1 MSRLVSAYRGCR
13 ILYNFLKSNKEIIK
27 KPLLVPVNVCESV
40 IKTFDEVGI
49 YYKYVDI
56 NLETL
61 CMDKQIILE
70 LVNDISGILFVH
82 TYGIE
87 TNFDDLFIQLKSLNP
102 NLLIIDDKCL
112 CEPSFNEPQISDL
125 TLYSLGSKKQVKLG
139 VGAYAYVNNV
149 NYTDI
154 CINHPSFLTNDK
166 WILDR
171 NYINQK
177 LVESRKI
184 RNSLNQIYKDLLPKK
199 IQLQDE
205 YQNWRF
211 NILVENRDEI
221 LNEIFNKGLFASAHY
236 KSLCNMPNADKLSSK
251 IINLFNDEYFTEI
264 QVYQVCEIISKN
276 IK

>member
-13 ILYNFLKSNKEIIK
+13 ILYNFLKSNKEIIT
-27 KPLLVPVNVCESV
+27 KPFLVPVNICESV

-61 CMDKQIILE
+61 CMDKKIILE

-87 TNFDDLFIQLKSLNP
+87 TNFDDLFDQIKSLNP

-112 CEPSFNEPQISDL
+112 CEPSYNEPQIADL
-125 TLYSLGSKKQVKLG
+125 TLYSLGSKKQVKIG

-154 CINHPSFLTNDK
+154 CINHPSFLTNDE
-166 WILDR
+166 WILDM
-171 NYINQK
+171 NSINQK

-221 LNEIFNKGLFASAHY
+221 LKEIFNKGLFASAHY
-236 KSLCNMPNADKLSSK
+236 QSLYTMPNADFISSR
-251 IINLFNDEYFTEI
+251 IINLFNDSFFNVQKAQE
-264 QVYQVCEIISKN
+264 CCKIINSHL
-276 IK
+276 